1 MTSVTA
7 KFEGAVGTLVGEGPV
22 KQRLAQAWTQHLSAV
37 RPDDLPHSL
46 GDEFSQLKSA
56 LERIRPCGQE
66 SRTQASVR
74 KMSFREAGHH
84 AGVIVRIF
92 GELLRVAPRVEAG
105 RESLKVV
112 ECATSDAPPRYLTV
126 HHGAARNG

>member
-7 KFEGAVGTLVGEGPV
+7 RFEAAVGTLVGEEPV
-22 KQRLAQAWTQHLSAV
+22 KQRLAQAWTQHLAAV
-37 RPDDLPHSL
+37 RPDDLPNPL
-46 GDEFSQLKSA
+46 GEEFSQLKSA

-74 KMSFREAGHH
+74 KMSSREAGQH
-84 AGVIVRIF
+84 AGVILRIF
-92 GELLRVAPRVEAG
+92 AELMRVAPRVETG

-112 ECATSDAPPRYLTV
+112 DCATPDAPPRYLTV
-126 HHGAARNG
+126 HQGAARNG